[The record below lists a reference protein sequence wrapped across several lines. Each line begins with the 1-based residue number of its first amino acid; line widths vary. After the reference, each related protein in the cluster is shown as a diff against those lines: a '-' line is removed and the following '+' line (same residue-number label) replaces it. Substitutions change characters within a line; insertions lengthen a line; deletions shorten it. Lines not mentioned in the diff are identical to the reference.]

1 MDKISKFYQDNVFT
15 LPDGIDISNNKH
27 GLGLFATKN
36 FKKGE
41 TVFLFKLVE
50 EDIKNIKKENHIL
63 TINNKRIIQKYNINI
78 FTNVSEIINNI
89 WVVSNYDCLLNHSC
103 SPNIDY
109 NYDYRTFN
117 SLNNVVTGKYY
128 ALKDINIGDELTC
141 NYKYFFYDMGTRA
154 FDCLCGSKNC
164 YKKIKGIKYLPII
177 EKIKLLMSPLIN
189 DYYKYKIINDIFI
202 NEYTLIIVIVITII
216 ILYHFKFKY
225 VNIRKR

>member
-1 MDKISKFYQDNVFT
+1 MDKITKFYQDNVFT

-50 EDIKNIKKENHIL
+50 EDIKNIKKVNHIL
-63 TINNKRIIQKYNINI
+63 KINNKGIIQKYNINI
-78 FTNVSEIINNI
+78 FKHRSDIVNNMCI
-89 WVVSNYDCLLNHSC
+89 MTDFSCLLNHSC
-103 SPNIDY
+103 NSNILNGENFIIID
-109 NYDYRTFN
+109 
-117 SLNNVVTGKYY
+117 SLNNVTMTKYY

-141 NYKYFFYDMGTRA
+141 NYQYFFYDMGSSA

-164 YKKIKGIKYLPII
+164 YKKIKGMKYLPII
-177 EKIKLLMSPLIN
+177 EKIKLLMNPIDN
-189 DYYKYKIINDIFI
+189 YYKYKIINDIFI

-216 ILYHFKFKY
+216 VLYYFKFKY
-225 VNIRKR
+225 VNIRRR